1 MYTQRIIIT
10 TIAALDA
17 VAVATTVSAQSTCG
31 TFTLRLAEGDIPL
44 QVVENGTVTLAPMNS
59 TEAAS
64 DFSFGSNG
72 AIESQ
77 VNDTTT
83 VRCGFPS
90 DGNYF
95 ECGTEEELE
104 SREDDSELVFDFATS
119 DDGRLSWRGNETF
132 WLCNAVESGFAS
144 NDLPAWDIILA
155 GTLENELVLSSVTQI
170 CQTVEIIA
178 SDCDGFSAEDGE
190 DDDDDDDDSE
200 STGSGSSNGGPAVQ
214 GNTGGTVDT
223 SAGEAEDGSAN
234 DSGATALG
242 DPLLLWVAVAALWT
256 LL

>member
-1 MYTQRIIIT
+1 MYTQRITII
-10 TIAALDA
+10 IAAL
-17 VAVATTVSAQSTCG
+17 VAYATKVSAQSTCG
-31 TFTLRLAEGDIPL
+31 TFTLRLAEGDIPM

-155 GTLENELVLSSVTQI
+155 GNLENELVLSSVTQI

-178 SDCDGFSAEDGE
+178 SDCDGFSAEDGG
-190 DDDDDDDDSE
+190 DDDDDDSE
-200 STGSGSSNGGPAVQ
+200 STGSGSSDGGPAVQ

-234 DSGATALG
+234 DSGATVLG
-242 DPLLLWVAVAALWT
+242 DPLILGAAVAALWT